1 MTRKVLCC
9 IPLLLLSAIS
19 LFGQASASLNGR
31 VTDPRGDPL
40 TGAAVTVTNAAGGIA
55 RDTVTN
61 GEGLY
66 NVPSLVP
73 GNYNIKVTAQ
83 GFSTNETKGVELL
96 TGSSLSV
103 DIQMSLGALQQTVSV
118 DAQAALVESSQS
130 TQGELDPSG

>member
-1 MTRKVLCC
+1 MPRTVICC

-31 VTDPRGDPL
+31 VTDPQGAPL
-40 TGAAVTVTNAAGGIA
+40 AGAAVTVTNAAGGIA
-55 RDTVTN
+55 RETVAN

-66 NVPSLVP
+66 NVPSMVP

-83 GFSTNETKGVELL
+83 GFSTHETNGVELL

-103 DIQMSLGALQQTVSV
+103 DIQMSLGTL
-118 DAQAALVESSQS
+118 
-130 TQGELDPSG
+130 